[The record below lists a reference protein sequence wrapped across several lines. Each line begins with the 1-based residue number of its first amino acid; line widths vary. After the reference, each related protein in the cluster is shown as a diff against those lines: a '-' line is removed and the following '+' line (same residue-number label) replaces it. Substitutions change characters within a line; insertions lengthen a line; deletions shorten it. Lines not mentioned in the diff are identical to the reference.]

1 MPHKH
6 KRRQN
11 DPNTYDL
18 PPTLIAK
25 SLPVR
30 DPTQATKGKAYGKA
44 SSRRK
49 GPGKGKAEPK
59 DTKTVRKNS
68 SNHNHNNNNS
78 LKPNTAATSAA
89 ASASRKKSDLDDD
102 TPRAFRH
109 LMQQQARNLERAQLK
124 RKRKLGG
131 EDGESESDSDSET
144 QAVPQKSKGKK
155 QQAAK
160 TKSKQA
166 STASTEKSDER
177 QTTTAAKPKIL
188 PGEKLSDFAARVD
201 REMPLAD
208 MKRSSKPTASGD
220 GPNMQDHKATKH
232 EKHLRRLQAQWRE
245 DDTRIK
251 EREAAEREERE
262 EEMDEQLQL
271 WKNWEAEAGKK
282 KKNPNAAAGAS
293 KKRKGGDED
302 EGPDPWAKLKK
313 KRAAVNP
320 FEVAQEPPQLQKP
333 REIFKVRGG
342 AKVDVANV
350 PNSVGSLRRREEL
363 ASERRNIVEE
373 YRRLM
378 AERRQA

>member
-30 DPTQATKGKAYGKA
+30 DPSQSAK
-44 SSRRK
+44 
-49 GPGKGKAEPK
+49 GKGKGGKWNGKGKWKPQSK
-59 DTKTVRKNS
+59 DAKNS
-68 SNHNHNNNNS
+68 ST
-78 LKPNTAATSAA
+78 KRVAAPAT
-89 ASASRKKSDLDDD
+89 SRKKSALDDDD

-109 LMQQQARNLERAQLK
+109 LMQQQARNIERAQKK
-124 RKRKLGG
+124 REMVG
-131 EDGESESDSDSET
+131 EDVDSGSESKCEAPVITT
-144 QAVPQKSKGKK
+144 QKAKGNK
-155 QQAAK
+155 QQPAKSTKASTSAAEE
-160 TKSKQA
+160 KQA
-166 STASTEKSDER
+166 
-177 QTTTAAKPKIL
+177 TTTTKPKIF

-208 MKRSSKPTASGD
+208 MKRSSKPTASRD
-220 GPNMQDHKATKH
+220 VPKMQDHKVTKH

-245 DDTRIK
+245 DDVRIK
-251 EREAAEREERE
+251 EREAVEREERE

-271 WKNWEAEAGKK
+271 WKDWEVEAGKR
-282 KKNPNAAAGAS
+282 KKNPNAAFSAS
-293 KKRKGGDED
+293 KKRKGGDD
-302 EGPDPWAKLKK
+302 DDGPDPWAKLKK

-320 FEVAQEPPQLQKP
+320 FEVAQEPPQLKKP

-363 ASERRNIVEE
+363 ASERRSIVEE